1 LEINRRKEMININNL
16 CFTYTNSRPYILDNV
31 NLNIEK
37 GSYVSILGENGSA
50 KSTLVKLILNLL
62 KPNSGQIA
70 ISTSKMAYV
79 AQKVENFNS
88 QFPITVFEML
98 NCHRKVLKLKDK
110 SLISKCLHAVGMEDH
125 MNTLIGNLSGGQQQK
140 IFIARSLIGDPELL
154 ILDEPSTGVDVQSM
168 GDVYAIIKGLNQNL
182 GITVVSVEHNLKAA
196 LDNSTDIF
204 EMSSGSGILYTIND
218 YKNKL
223 KEERG

>member
-1 LEINRRKEMININNL
+1 MIIINNL
-16 CFTYTNSRPYILDNV
+16 CFTYTNSKPYLLDNV
-31 NLNIEK
+31 NLKFER

-50 KSTLVKLILNLL
+50 KSTLVKLILGLL
-62 KPNSGQIA
+62 KPNNGEIN
-70 ISTSKMAYV
+70 ISTSKIAYV

-98 NCHRKVLKLKDK
+98 NCHRRVLKLKDK
-110 SLISKCLHAVGMEDH
+110 NLILKCLKAVGMEDH
-125 MNTLIGNLSGGQQQK
+125 MHTLIGNLSGGQQQK

-154 ILDEPSTGVDVQSM
+154 ILDEPSTGVDLQSM
-168 GDVYAIIKGLNQNL
+168 GDVYSIIKGLNQNL
-182 GITVVSVEHNLKAA
+182 GITVISVEHNLKAA

-204 EMSSGSGILYTIND
+204 EMSSGNGILYTID
-218 YKNKL
+218 AYKNKL

>member
-1 LEINRRKEMININNL
+1 MIEIKDL
-16 CFTYTNSRPYILDNV
+16 CFTYTNSKTYLLDKV
-31 NLNIEK
+31 NLKIKK
-37 GSYVSILGENGSA
+37 GSYISILGENGSA

-62 KPNSGQIA
+62 KPISGEIN
-70 ISTSKMAYV
+70 ISTRRIAYV
-79 AQKVENFNS
+79 AQKVENFNA
-88 QFPITVFEML
+88 QFPITVNEML

-110 SLISKCLHAVGMEDH
+110 SLILKSLQAVSMEAH
-125 MNTLIGNLSGGQQQK
+125 IGTLIGNLSGGQQQK

-154 ILDEPSTGVDVQSM
+154 ILDEPSTGVDTQSM
-168 GDVYAIIKGLNQNL
+168 KDMYEIIKGLNENL

-196 LDNSTDIF
+196 LENSTHIF
-204 EMSSGSGILYTIND
+204 EMSSGGGVLYNICD

>member
-1 LEINRRKEMININNL
+1 MINIKNL
-16 CFTYTNSRPYILDNV
+16 CFTYTNSKPYILDNV
-31 NLNIEK
+31 NLKIEK

-50 KSTLVKLILNLL
+50 KSTLIKLILNLL
-62 KPNSGQIA
+62 KPNSGHIV
-70 ISTSKMAYV
+70 ILTSKMAYV

-88 QFPITVFEML
+88 QFPITVYEML

-110 SLISKCLHAVGMEDH
+110 NLILKSLKAVGMESH
-125 MNTLIGNLSGGQQQK
+125 SHTLIGNLSGGQQQK

-154 ILDEPSTGVDVQSM
+154 ILDEPSTGIDIQSM
-168 GDVYAIIKGLNQNL
+168 EDIYGIIKGLNENL

-204 EMSSGSGILYTIND
+204 EMSSGSGILYTINN